1 MLKISHSSNSSDVY
15 AVLRNIEDS
24 SLAKMTPMM
33 PEVKASQQA
42 LPLARILPTSRDE
55 QVQ

>member
-1 MLKISHSSNSSDVY
+1 MLKNSHSSNSSDVY

-42 LPLARILPTSRDE
+42 LPLARILPTNF
-55 QVQ
+55 